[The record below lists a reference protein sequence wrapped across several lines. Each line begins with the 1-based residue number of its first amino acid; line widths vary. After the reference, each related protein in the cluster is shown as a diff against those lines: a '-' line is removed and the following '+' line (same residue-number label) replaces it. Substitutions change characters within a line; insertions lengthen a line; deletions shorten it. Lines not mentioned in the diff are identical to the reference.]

1 MTNEALEAALNIQ
14 SLLDT
19 GNKREE
25 FDMAKDDSNF
35 WRDVRL
41 VVDAVLEGASWPP
54 NPMIGVHNG

>member
-19 GNKREE
+19 ENKREE
-25 FDMAKDDSNF
+25 FNMALDDSNF

-41 VVDAVLEGASWPP
+41 VVDAVLEGAAWPP
-54 NPMIGVHNG
+54 NPMAGVHQ